1 METTAPINS
10 GILPGVAGDVRMAV
24 LGDILINLF
33 AGLLAD
39 FSSPGGMIAISIS
52 ISLGLTSM

>member
-1 METTAPINS
+1 METTAPYQLRDS
-10 GILPGVAGDVRMAV
+10 PGVAGDVRMAV
-24 LGDILINLF
+24 LRDILINLF

-52 ISLGLTSM
+52 LGLTSM

>member
-1 METTAPINS
+1 
-10 GILPGVAGDVRMAV
+10 MAV
-24 LGDILINLF
+24 LRDILINLF

-52 ISLGLTSM
+52 LGLTSM

>member
-1 METTAPINS
+1 M
-10 GILPGVAGDVRMAV
+10 AGDVRMAV
-24 LGDILINLF
+24 LRDILINLF

-52 ISLGLTSM
+52 LGLTSV

>member
-1 METTAPINS
+1 METTAPIHRDS
-10 GILPGVAGDVRMAV
+10 PGVAGDVRMAV
-24 LGDILINLF
+24 LRDILINLF

-52 ISLGLTSM
+52 LGLTSM

>member
-1 METTAPINS
+1 METTAPYQLRDS
-10 GILPGVAGDVRMAV
+10 PEVAGDVRMAV
-24 LGDILINLF
+24 LRDILINLF

-52 ISLGLTSM
+52 LGLTSM

>member
-1 METTAPINS
+1 
-10 GILPGVAGDVRMAV
+10 MAV
-24 LGDILINLF
+24 LRDILTNPF

-39 FSSPGGMIAISIS
+39 FSSPGGMIAMS

>member
-10 GILPGVAGDVRMAV
+10 GILAGGVAGDLRMAV
-24 LGDILINLF
+24 LRDILINLY
-33 AGLLAD
+33 AGLLAG

-52 ISLGLTSM
+52 LGLTSM